1 MVYISY
7 DFKIEFKK
15 PTRLRL
21 SDAIEILIAELGE
34 VGFESFIETKN
45 GTTAYIQKKDWREN
59 LLEGI
64 HILNSDKFNISY
76 DIEEIEQVNWNREW
90 EKNFEAIQVNNLVS
104 IRAPFHRSTDLK
116 YDIVIEPKMSFGTG
130 HHETTHL
137 MIQQLLELELDG
149 KSVLD
154 IGCGTGILAIFSEMK
169 GANKIDAIDIDAWC
183 YENSLENLKKNKC
196 NNITVHKGDA
206 SLVEGKSYDVII
218 ANINRNVLL
227 QDIGVYSKNL
237 TKNGILLLSGF
248 YKEDIPIIDEEA
260 QKNNLCLEKTLEK
273 NNWVSLKYVN

>member
-7 DFKIEFKK
+7 DFKIDFKK
-15 PTRLRL
+15 PTILPL

-34 VGFESFIETKN
+34 VGFESFAETKN
-45 GTTAYIQKKDWREN
+45 GVTAYIQKKDWQEN

-64 HILNSDKFNISY
+64 HILNSDKFNISHNM
-76 DIEEIEQVNWNREW
+76 EEIEQVNWNIEW
-90 EKNFEAIQVNNLVS
+90 EKNFEAIHVNNLVS
-104 IRAPFHRSTDLK
+104 IRAPFHPITDLK

-154 IGCGTGILAIFSEMK
+154 MGCGTGILAIFSEMK
-169 GANKIDAIDIDAWC
+169 GAIKIDAIDIDAWC

-196 NNITVHKGDA
+196 NKITVRKGDA

-218 ANINRNVLL
+218 ANINRNVLI
-227 QDIGVYSKNL
+227 QDIAVYSKNL
-237 TKNGILLLSGF
+237 AKNGVLLLSGF
-248 YKEDIPIIDEEA
+248 YKKDIPIIDKEA
-260 QKNNLCLEKTLEK
+260 QKNNLYIEKTLEK